1 MLLDSG
7 SSSSFIS
14 TSLATQLSGVQPL
27 DKPVTVQV
35 AGGGRLPC
43 EAFLPQALWFIDDI
57 AFQSDLRILP
67 LAAYDVILGMDWLE
81 SFSPMKVH
89 WKQKWLELPYGS
101 QTIRLQG
108 VILEFPEEVLVQL
121 CIIAPDGSQSTEV
134 ALLPVEVQM
143 LLDQFSVLF
152 EEPDSLPPSRACD
165 HEIPLIPG
173 ARPVNIRP
181 YRYPPA
187 LKTEIERQVAEMLDK
202 GIIQPS
208 TSLFSSPVLLVKKK
222 DSSYRFC
229 VDFRHLN
236 ALTLKSKFPVP
247 VFDQLMDELGK
258 ASWFSK
264 LDLRSGFHQ
273 ILLKPGEEFK
283 TAFQTHFGQYEF

>member
-1 MLLDSG
+1 
-7 SSSSFIS
+7 
-14 TSLATQLSGVQPL
+14 
-27 DKPVTVQV
+27 
-35 AGGGRLPC
+35 
-43 EAFLPQALWFIDDI
+43 
-57 AFQSDLRILP
+57 
-67 LAAYDVILGMDWLE
+67 
-81 SFSPMKVH
+81 MKVH

-152 EEPDSLPPSRACD
+152 EEPDSLPPSWACD

-173 ARPVNIRP
+173 AMPVNIRA

-222 DSSYRFC
+222 DGSYRFC
-229 VDFRHLN
+229 VDFCHLN
-236 ALTLKSKFPVP
+236 ALTLKSKFPVL
-247 VFDQLMDELGK
+247 VFDQLMDEFGK

-283 TAFQTHFGQYEF
+283 TAFQTHFGQYEFRVLAFGLTGAPGTFQGAMNVTLAPGS